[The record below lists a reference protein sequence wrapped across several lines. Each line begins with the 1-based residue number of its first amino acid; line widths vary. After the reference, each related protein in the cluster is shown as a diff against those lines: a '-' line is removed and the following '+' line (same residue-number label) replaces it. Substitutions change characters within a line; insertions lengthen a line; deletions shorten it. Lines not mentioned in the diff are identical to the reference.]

1 MKVVEELTAYGHRNI
16 QGTHETT
23 LEITKAEH
31 VTLKGNCI
39 VAVRAS
45 KAISDFISSFKD
57 LLRKPASKV
66 TLIIEINGL
75 RDEVQGFGDPRLR
88 LNSRED
94 IVCRRS
100 NFACG
105 RTLMVKANKAAKD
118 VHRRVIEELRNPTS
132 KASITISVEY

>member
-1 MKVVEELTAYGHRNI
+1 
-16 QGTHETT
+16 
-23 LEITKAEH
+23 
-31 VTLKGNCI
+31 
-39 VAVRAS
+39 
-45 KAISDFISSFKD
+45 
-57 LLRKPASKV
+57 
-66 TLIIEINGL
+66 
-75 RDEVQGFGDPRLR
+75 VQGFGDPRLR